1 MNDIF
6 IQKSKRL
13 KLLLT
18 DIDGVMTDSKLC
30 WYTDGEG
37 RHIEVKNFESL
48 DGMGMIF
55 LRACGVHT
63 GIVSRGSAPVLQHW
77 AKLLGMDILYYSA
90 MDKTAALQDACQRFG
105 VSAEET
111 AFIGDDIIDLGV
123 LKAAG
128 FRLSVQNAVAE
139 VKALADY
146 ISVKR
151 GGDGAVR
158 EICEQ
163 ILKARG
169 QWDEVVRQVAAGTF
183 QDVRAKLCIVKGVS
197 KK

>member
-1 MNDIF
+1 MNDLF
-6 IQKSKRL
+6 IQKAKNL

-18 DIDGVMTDSKLC
+18 DVDGVMTDSKLC

-55 LRACGVHT
+55 LRACGVRT
-63 GIVSRGSAPVLQHW
+63 GIVSRGSAPVLANW
-77 AKLLGMDILYYSA
+77 ARMLGMDILYYSA
-90 MDKTAALQDACQRFG
+90 MDKAAALQDACARFG
-105 VSAEET
+105 VTPQES

-123 LKAAG
+123 LQKVG
-128 FRLSVQNAVAE
+128 FRLSVSNAVEE

-146 ISVKR
+146 ISPKR
-151 GGDGAVR
+151 GGYGAVR
-158 EICEQ
+158 DICEQ

-169 QWDEVVRQVAAGTF
+169 QWDDVVRQVTEGTF
-183 QDVRAKLCIVKGVS
+183 VDGRQELTIVKSIS
-197 KK
+197 KN